1 VKVAEVNKLRMEFE
15 EMQSRAE
22 VIMEEF
28 QEESDDK
35 SKKWQESAAGES
47 AQARIDVIQ
56 AVIDALGEAI
66 EAL

>member
-1 VKVAEVNKLRMEFE
+1 MKVAEVNKLRMEFD

-28 QEESDDK
+28 QEEFDERSE
-35 SKKWQESAAGES
+35 KWQESEAGEA